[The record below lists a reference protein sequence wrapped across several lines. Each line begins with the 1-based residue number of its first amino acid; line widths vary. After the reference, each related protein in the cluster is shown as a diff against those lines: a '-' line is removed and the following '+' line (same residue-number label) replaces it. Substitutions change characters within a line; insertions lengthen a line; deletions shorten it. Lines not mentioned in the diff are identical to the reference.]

1 MLEVKNICKNYN
13 KKSVLKD
20 ISFTI
25 ENGSICGLM
34 GENGAGKSTL
44 MKIIAGLLKCDSGE
58 ILYDGKS
65 IFKNINSFQRI
76 IGYMPDFFGVY
87 DNLKVTEY
95 LLFFAGL
102 YGIYGDEA
110 DERCLYLLDR
120 LNLSEVKEQYVDF
133 LSRGMKQ
140 RLCLAR
146 CLIHKPKILILD
158 EPCSGM
164 DSLNRTIVKQF
175 LMEEAE
181 AETMIFISSHVISDI
196 SDICSELLVLEDNHI
211 KLSGNMEDIM
221 VAINEKN
228 PIYMTILEGKEEAIR
243 ILKEDPDVLSISI
256 DGNELRCNIRG
267 NRIKEALILEE
278 LVTNGVV
285 ISSYDRHKGNLE
297 KVFSELK

>member
-1 MLEVKNICKNYN
+1 MLEVKNICKNYK

-95 LLFFAGL
+95 LLFFAGM

-146 CLIHKPKILILD
+146 CLMHKPKILILD

>member
-1 MLEVKNICKNYN
+1 MLEVKNICKNYK

-65 IFKNINSFQRI
+65 IFNNINSFQRI

-95 LLFFAGL
+95 LLFFAGM

-146 CLIHKPKILILD
+146 CLMHKPKILILD

>member
-1 MLEVKNICKNYN
+1 MLEVKNICKNYK

-65 IFKNINSFQRI
+65 IFKNINSFQKN

-146 CLIHKPKILILD
+146 CLMHKPKILILD